1 MFEEG
6 LVGRVVSRL
15 FDVSIVRCF
24 DSSMFRRFD
33 VSVVR
38 KIELSNNPIIE
49 TMKIKQI
56 LSILEEMAPL
66 AYAEDFDNVG
76 LLLGNQE
83 NEATGILVCHD
94 ALESVIDEAIAKKCN
109 LVVCFHPIIFSGLK
123 KITGKNY
130 VERTVVKAIKND
142 IAIYAVHTALDN
154 HKNGVN
160 KIFSDALG
168 LINTK
173 ILVPKQNFIQKLVT
187 YTIPE
192 NVEKVRNALFEV
204 GAGKIGNYDDCS
216 FSSQGIGTYMGN
228 ENSNP
233 EIGERF
239 EFVEAQEIKIE
250 VTFEK
255 HLQSKILKTLF
266 SNHVYEEVAYE
277 IYGMQNTH
285 QNIGLGMIGELE
297 KPMSETDFLAMVKT
311 KMQCGGIRHSEFLN
325 KPIQKVAVL
334 GGSGSF
340 AIKNAIQSGADVFLT
355 ADLKYH
361 NFYEAENQL
370 LLADIGHYESERFTK
385 NYIVDFLKEKIT
397 NFAVVLSEEN
407 TNPVKYL

>member
-1 MFEEG
+1 
-6 LVGRVVSRL
+6 
-15 FDVSIVRCF
+15 
-24 DSSMFRRFD
+24 
-33 VSVVR
+33 
-38 KIELSNNPIIE
+38 
-49 TMKIKQI
+49 MKLKEI

-76 LLLGNQE
+76 LLVGDTNA
-83 NEATGILVCHD
+83 EATGILVCHD
-94 ALESVIDEAIAKKCN
+94 ALENVIDEAIAKKCN

-130 VERTVVKAIKND
+130 VERAVLKAIKND

-160 KIFSDALG
+160 KIFSNALG
-168 LINTK
+168 IVNTK

-192 NVEKVRNALFEV
+192 NVEELRNALFDA
-204 GAGKIGNYDDCS
+204 GAGKIGNYEDCS
-216 FSSQGIGTYMGN
+216 FNSKGIGTYMGN
-228 ENSNP
+228 EDSNP

-239 EFVEAQEIKIE
+239 EFVENEEIKIE

-255 HLQSKILKTLF
+255 HLQSKVLKALF
-266 SNHVYEEVAYE
+266 NNHVYEEVAYE
-277 IYGMQNTH
+277 IYELQNEH

-297 KPMSETDFLAMVKT
+297 KPMNENEFLSFVKD
-311 KMQCGGIRHSEFLN
+311 KMQCGGIRHSALLD
-325 KPIQKVAVL
+325 KPIKKVAVL

-340 AIKNAIQSGADVFLT
+340 AINNAKQAGADIFLT

-370 LLADIGHYESERFTK
+370 VLADIGHFESERFTK
-385 NYIVDFLKEKIT
+385 NYIVDFLKKKIL
-397 NFAVVLSEEN
+397 NFAIIFSEEN

>member
-1 MFEEG
+1 MAFGQLKNPLMNG
-6 LVGRVVSRL
+6 LP
-15 FDVSIVRCF
+15 
-24 DSSMFRRFD
+24 
-33 VSVVR
+33 
-38 KIELSNNPIIE
+38 N
-49 TMKIKQI
+49 MKIKQI

-76 LLLGNQE
+76 LLVGDFNV
-83 NEATGILVCHD
+83 EATGILVCHD

-130 VERTVVKAIKND
+130 VERSVLKAIKND

-154 HKNGVN
+154 HKDGVN

-192 NVEKVRNALFEV
+192 NVETLRNALFDA
-204 GAGKIGNYDDCS
+204 GAGKIGNYEDCS
-216 FSSQGIGTYMGN
+216 FNSKGIGTYMGN
-228 ENSNP
+228 EDSNP
-233 EIGERF
+233 EIGNRF
-239 EFVEAQEIKIE
+239 EFVENEEIKIE
-250 VTFEK
+250 ITFEK
-255 HLQSKILKTLF
+255 HLQSKILKALF
-266 SNHVYEEVAYE
+266 TNHVYEEVAYE
-277 IYGMQNTH
+277 IYDLQNTH

-297 KPMSETDFLAMVKT
+297 KPMSETEFFAFVKD
-311 KMQCGGIRHSEFLN
+311 KMQCGGIRHSALLG
-325 KPIQKVAVL
+325 KTIQKVAVL

-340 AIKNAIQSGADVFLT
+340 AIKNAIQANADIFLT
-355 ADLKYH
+355 SDLKYH

-370 LLADIGHYESERFTK
+370 VLADIGHFESERFTK
-385 NYIVDFLKEKIT
+385 NYIVDFLKKKIP
-397 NFAVVLSEEN
+397 NFAVNFSEEN

>member
-1 MFEEG
+1 
-6 LVGRVVSRL
+6 
-15 FDVSIVRCF
+15 
-24 DSSMFRRFD
+24 
-33 VSVVR
+33 
-38 KIELSNNPIIE
+38 
-49 TMKIKQI
+49 MKIKEI
-56 LSILEEMAPL
+56 LSVLEEMAPL

-76 LLLGNQE
+76 LLVGDANA
-83 NEATGILVCHD
+83 EATGILVCHD
-94 ALESVIDEAIAKKCN
+94 ALENVIAEAIAKKCN
-109 LVVCFHPIIFSGLK
+109 LIVCFHPILFTGLK

-130 VERTVVKAIKND
+130 VERAVIKAIKND

-154 HKNGVN
+154 HKEGVN
-160 KIFSDALG
+160 KILCEALG

-192 NVEKVRNALFEV
+192 NAEQLRNALFEA
-204 GAGKIGNYDDCS
+204 GAGKIGNYEDCS
-216 FSSQGIGTYMGN
+216 FNSQGIGTYMGN

-239 EFVEAQEIKIE
+239 EFVEANEIKIE
-250 VTFEK
+250 VVFEK
-255 HLQSKILKTLF
+255 HLQSKILKALF
-266 SNHVYEEVAYE
+266 SNHVYEEIAYE
-277 IYGMQNTH
+277 IYDLQNVH

-297 KPMSETDFLAMVKT
+297 KPMNEKDFLHFVKE
-311 KMQCGGIRHSEFLN
+311 KMECGSIRHSVFLG

-340 AIKNAIQSGADVFLT
+340 AIKNAISAGADVFLT

-361 NFYEAENQL
+361 QFYEAENQL
-370 LLADIGHYESERFTK
+370 LLADIGHFESERFTK
-385 NYIVDFLKEKIT
+385 NYIVDFLKKKIP
-397 NFAVVLSEEN
+397 NFAIIFSEEN